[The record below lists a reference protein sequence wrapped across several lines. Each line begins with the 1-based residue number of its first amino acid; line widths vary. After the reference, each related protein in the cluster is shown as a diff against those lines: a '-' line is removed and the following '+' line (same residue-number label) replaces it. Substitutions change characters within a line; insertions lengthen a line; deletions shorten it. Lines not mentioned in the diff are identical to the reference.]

1 MRHIALRSAY
11 HAPWLGTTHPM
22 SPATSRPGAVSC
34 CRCRLCYLGLP
45 MSTEDLLHHLLRYSY
60 ASTLLP
66 VAVFSALRFSRIPAA
81 QALCADVGNPAK
93 CGVIH
98 GRRRFE
104 AARNDAALASVP
116 SCRSTQTPTVPFDVY
131 LPCRSGTLRRVS
143 SACILA
149 VRQLSFAFVK
159 SMIPAWSDNTDC

>member
-1 MRHIALRSAY
+1 MHLGSAPRIPCPLRRLVPALFPAADAGCAILGYPCRRKTA
-11 HAPWLGTTHPM
+11 APFF
-22 SPATSRPGAVSC
+22 
-34 CRCRLCYLGLP
+34 
-45 MSTEDLLHHLLRYSY
+45 RYSY

-81 QALCADVGNPAK
+81 QALCADVDNPSK
-93 CGVIH
+93 CGVLH

-116 SCRSTQTPTVPFDVY
+116 SCRSTQMPTVPFDVFAMPLWY
-131 LPCRSGTLRRVS
+131 PRRVS

-149 VRQLSFAFVK
+149 VRQLS
-159 SMIPAWSDNTDC
+159 

>member
-1 MRHIALRSAY
+1 MHLGSAPRIPCPLRRLVPALFPA
-11 HAPWLGTTHPM
+11 ADAGCAILGYPCRRKTCCTIYSGIHT
-22 SPATSRPGAVSC
+22 PA
-34 CRCRLCYLGLP
+34 LCYQLLSSPLCAFLGFLLLRLYVR
-45 MSTEDLLHHLLRYSY
+45 MSTKPS
-60 ASTLLP
+60 
-66 VAVFSALRFSRIPAA
+66 
-81 QALCADVGNPAK
+81 K
-93 CGVIH
+93 CGDLH
-98 GRRRFE
+98 GRRSFE

>member
-22 SPATSRPGAVSC
+22 SPATFRPRRCFLLQTQAVLSWATHVDG
-34 CRCRLCYLGLP
+34 RHAAL
-45 MSTEDLLHHLLRYSY
+45 LLRYSY
-60 ASTLLP
+60 ASASLP